1 MTPRAE
7 AILRRQFELFREKF
21 GRDPG
26 PGDPVFFDPS
36 KDEPAHFSEGNAEEK
51 VVEAMRKA
59 GIKPQI
65 IYTPASKADWKEWYA
80 AIEEFELERKAG
92 RDSDAS

>member
-1 MTPRAE
+1 
-7 AILRRQFELFREKF
+7 LSCS
-21 GRDPG
+21 
-26 PGDPVFFDPS
+26 GDPVFFDPS
-36 KDEPAHFSEGNAEEK
+36 KDEPAHFSEGYAEEK